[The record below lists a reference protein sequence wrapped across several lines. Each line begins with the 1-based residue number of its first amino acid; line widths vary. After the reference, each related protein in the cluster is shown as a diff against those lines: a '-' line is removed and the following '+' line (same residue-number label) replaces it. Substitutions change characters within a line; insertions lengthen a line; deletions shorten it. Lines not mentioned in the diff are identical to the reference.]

1 MAVGD
6 VVSDLQS
13 IAAVSYL
20 DIQPA
25 GTEEW
30 IIHNIY
36 HEFDVQLE
44 WYDGVNSIV
53 FHSSVGPGI
62 LARFTFHINNARWIR
77 VYNPDPGVAKL
88 IGYDGVVSRM

>member
-6 VVSDLQS
+6 IVSNLTS
-13 IAAVSYL
+13 VGATSFL

-36 HEFDVQLE
+36 HEFDVTVV
-44 WYDGVNSIV
+44 WYDGANSIN
-53 FHSSVGPGI
+53 FHTSTGAGI
-62 LARFTFHINNARWIR
+62 LARFTFHVNNARWIR
-77 VYNPDPGVAKL
+77 VYNPDGNAKL